1 MVEDEN
7 IKTTVSPFAIREGEI
22 KKFDGKDAYVS
33 ISQIIHKINLGHI
46 NDIHFAILD
55 LVNEFEFMTSRQ
67 IYFMLLE
74 RGVEI
79 KSQDKLNVKL
89 EQMIKS
95 KILTRYFFTSE
106 EGKGIYRVYCLEKMG
121 KYLLNSKET
130 ECNWQPTDNTK
141 PVAMIKKR
149 LAGNQV
155 IIAYM
160 RKAKNFDTY
169 RVKPQ
174 ITAKMADKTIK
185 THAEVKITKTT
196 KTTSKSISLL
206 FEVVRRELG
215 WEHNFV
221 DRMRL
226 FKDFYDNF
234 VPFDC
239 GFNIMPQLILVCE
252 DEKHMVETL
261 KQIIANNLMPE
272 KVKIYFTTDLK
283 QNDTT
288 LGKSFIEFVK
298 DEENGKFKANNIEIK
313 LLG

>member
-1 MVEDEN
+1 MVDDEN

-46 NDIHFAILD
+46 NDIHFEILD
-55 LVNEFEFMTSRQ
+55 LINEFEFMTSRQ
-67 IYFMLLE
+67 IYFMLLAK
-74 RGVEI
+74 GVDI

-89 EQMIKS
+89 EQLIKT

-106 EGKGIYRVYCLEKMG
+106 EGKGIYRVYCMEKMG
-121 KYLLNSKET
+121 KYLLNSKEV
-130 ECNWQPTDNTK
+130 ECKWQPTDNTK

-160 RKAKNFDTY
+160 RKAKYFSSY
-169 RVKPQ
+169 KVKPQ
-174 ITAKMADKTIK
+174 ITAKMAGKTIK
-185 THAEVKITKTT
+185 THAEVKIAKAN
-196 KTTSKSISLL
+196 KSISLL

-215 WEHNFV
+215 WEEKFV

-234 VPFDC
+234 VQFDS
-239 GFNIMPQLILVCE
+239 GFETMPQLILVCE

-261 KQIIANNLMPE
+261 KQIVTNNLMLDRL
-272 KVKIYFTTDLK
+272 KIYFTTDLK
-283 QNDTT
+283 QNSTT
-288 LGKSFIEFVK
+288 LDKSFIEFVK
-298 DEENGKFKANNIEIK
+298 DENTGKFKANNVEIK

>member
-22 KKFDGKDAYVS
+22 KKFDGKDGYVS

-46 NDIHFAILD
+46 SDIHFEILD
-55 LVNEFEFMTSRQ
+55 LVNQFEFMTSRQ
-67 IYFMLLE
+67 IYFILQHK
-74 RGVEI
+74 GIEI

-89 EQMIKS
+89 EQMVKS

-121 KYLLNSKET
+121 KYLLNSKEV
-130 ECNWQPTDNTK
+130 ECKWQPTDNTK
-141 PVAMIKKR
+141 PVAMMKKR

-169 RVKPQ
+169 KVKPQ
-174 ITAKMADKTIK
+174 ITAKMAGKTIK
-185 THAEVKITKTT
+185 THAEVKITKA
-196 KTTSKSISLL
+196 KKSISLL

-215 WEHNFV
+215 WEEKFV

-226 FKDFYDNF
+226 FKDFYENF
-234 VPFDC
+234 VQFDS
-239 GFNIMPQLILVCE
+239 GFEMMPQLILVCE

-261 KQIIANNLMPE
+261 KQIVANNLLLE

-283 QNDTT
+283 QNSTT
-288 LGKSFIEFVK
+288 LDKSFIEFVK
-298 DEENGKFKANNIEIK
+298 DKETGKFKANNVEIK